1 MGGICRRSTAAHTF
15 SVTRLSS
22 ICHRDSGY
30 VDSYERDASVSRTT
44 SVVFTRVFD
53 AHHHRTYTGDE

>member
-22 ICHRDSGY
+22 IRIRY
-30 VDSYERDASVSRTT
+30 VDSYERDASVSRTIC
-44 SVVFTRVFD
+44 VVFTRVFD
-53 AHHHRTYTGDE
+53 AHHYHTYTGYEYSA